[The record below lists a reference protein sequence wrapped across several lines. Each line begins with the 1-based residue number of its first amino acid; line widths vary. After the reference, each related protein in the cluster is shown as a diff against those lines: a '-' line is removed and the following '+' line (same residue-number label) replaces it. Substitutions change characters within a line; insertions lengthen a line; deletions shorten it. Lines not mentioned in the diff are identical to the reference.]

1 MMKLSHGSTD
11 VTNLDKLFADGLGMS
26 VLKGIDP
33 VGTNLVAA
41 GIFVGKNGQLPT
53 LTRVEVSDLYGY
65 SYAGRAIFLNEHVL
79 GQRPNGNVSGDI
91 EDSIIRFECCN
102 NASN

>member
-1 MMKLSHGSTD
+1 MKLSHGSTD

-53 LTRVEVSDLYGY
+53 LTRVEVNVQMAMCRVTLKTASSDL
-65 SYAGRAIFLNEHVL
+65 SAAIMQVIEETSSVWTPH
-79 GQRPNGNVSGDI
+79 NV
-91 EDSIIRFECCN
+91 
-102 NASN
+102 